1 MNLGKLKG
9 LPILSI
15 NIEGEEQGHLQTV
28 FSYKEAYEMIRK
40 FKENDRKENRK
51 DKYTLCLE
59 TENGYYYG
67 YTIRKYRGR
76 YIVKYKGRYIIEYKG
91 RYIIK

>member
-1 MNLGKLKG
+1 MNLGKLGG

-15 NIEGEEQGHLQTV
+15 SVEGEEQGHIQTV
-28 FSYKEAYEMIRK
+28 ASYKEAYELIK
-40 FKENDRKENRK
+40 VLKEGDKKNNFK

-67 YTIRKYRGR
+67 YTIRKYKGR
-76 YIVKYKGRYIIEYKG
+76 YIVK
-91 RYIIK
+91 

>member
-1 MNLGKLKG
+1 MNLGKIKG

-15 NIEGEEQGHLQTV
+15 SIEGEEQGHMGV
-28 FSYKEAYEMIRK
+28 VKSYKEAYEMIQIYK
-40 FKENDRKENRK
+40 KGDKEYNIK

-67 YTIRKYRGR
+67 YTIRKYKGR
-76 YIVKYKGRYIIEYKG
+76 YIVK
-91 RYIIK
+91 